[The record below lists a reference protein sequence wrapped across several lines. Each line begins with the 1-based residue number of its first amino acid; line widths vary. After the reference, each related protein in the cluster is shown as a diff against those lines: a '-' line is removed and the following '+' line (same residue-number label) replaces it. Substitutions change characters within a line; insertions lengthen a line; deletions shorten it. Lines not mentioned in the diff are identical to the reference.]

1 MIDNSKHKGLRKRLV
16 DQLIKKGIKSNE
28 VLNAINIIP
37 RHLFIDKDF
46 ESHAYIDK
54 AFPIGSDQTISQPY
68 TVAFQTSLLNIK
80 PNQKVLE
87 IGTGSGYQTAILV
100 KLNAKVY
107 TIERQ
112 YDLFRKVI
120 KRLPLLGYEPELIK
134 YGDGYLGIKE
144 HAPYDKIIITAGAID
159 IPKTLLLQLKIG
171 GIMVIPVGKNIQE
184 MTCVKR
190 ISKNKF
196 EKELMGKFSFVPML
210 KNIN

>member
-1 MIDNSKHKGLRKRLV
+1 LIDNSKHKGLRKRLV

-112 YDLFRKVI
+112 YALFRKVI